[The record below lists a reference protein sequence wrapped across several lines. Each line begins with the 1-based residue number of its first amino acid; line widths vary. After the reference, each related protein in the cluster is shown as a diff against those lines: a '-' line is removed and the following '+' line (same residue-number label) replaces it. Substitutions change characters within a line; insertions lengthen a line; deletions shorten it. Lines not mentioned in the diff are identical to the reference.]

1 MGKKLGKGRFGD
13 VYVVREKKL
22 GFILAMKV
30 INKEELV
37 ESDMQNQ
44 LFFEIKIQT
53 FLNHP
58 NTLRMYG
65 CFSDEKNI
73 YLLLELAAGGCL
85 FRELRNKV
93 VSVLLREA

>member
-22 GFILAMKV
+22 GFVLAMKV
-30 INKEELV
+30 VNKQELA
-37 ESDMQNQ
+37 ESDMVNQ
-44 LFFEIKIQT
+44 LVFEIKIQT
-53 FLNHP
+53 FLAHP

-73 YLLLELAAGGCL
+73 YLLLELAACGCL
-85 FRELRNKV
+85 FR
-93 VSVLLREA
+93 